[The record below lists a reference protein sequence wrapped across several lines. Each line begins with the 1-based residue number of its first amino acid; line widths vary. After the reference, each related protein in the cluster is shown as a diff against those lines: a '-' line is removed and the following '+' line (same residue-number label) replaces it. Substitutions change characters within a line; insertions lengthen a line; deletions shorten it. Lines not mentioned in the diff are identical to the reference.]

1 MLIRWSRSTTSRRRA
16 CSAAPGTRCGCG
28 SNDAASPSCSERLIV
43 TVYLNG
49 QFVALEDAKISVLDR
64 GFIYGDGVY
73 ELIPVYNR
81 RPYRLRQHLAR
92 LQRSLDG
99 IGLANPHT
107 DAEWEATIAK
117 LIERMPFA
125 DQGVYF
131 QVTRGVAKR
140 DHAFPAG
147 VAPTVFMMSNPLA
160 LPTREQVEGGV
171 AVVTGVDERWLHCD
185 LKTISLLGNVLA
197 RQRAVDAGA
206 TETVLFRNGYL
217 TEASA
222 SNVLL
227 VRGGVIVAPPKDN
240 QILPGITYDVAF
252 ELAREGGLPIE
263 VRPVPK
269 DEALAADEMW
279 LSSSTK
285 EVLAVTSLDGRPFAG
300 GKPGPVFR
308 KVHALFQASKA
319 A

>member
-1 MLIRWSRSTTSRRRA
+1 
-16 CSAAPGTRCGCG
+16 
-28 SNDAASPSCSERLIV
+28 V

-49 QFVALEDAKISVLDR
+49 QFLPLEEAKISVLDR

-73 ELIPVYNR
+73 ELVPVYGR

-99 IGLANPHT
+99 IRLANPHT
-107 DAEWEATIAK
+107 DDEWEAIIAG
-117 LIERMPFA
+117 LIGRMAFA
-125 DQGVYF
+125 DQGVYL
-131 QVTRGVAKR
+131 QVTRGAAKR

-160 LPTREQVEGGV
+160 LPSREQIERGV
-171 AVVTGVDERWLHCD
+171 AVVTAADERWLHCD

-197 RQRAVDAGA
+197 RQLAVDAGA

-227 VRGGVIVAPPKDN
+227 VRDGVIVAPPKDN

-252 ELAREGGLPIE
+252 ELARDGGLPIQ

-285 EVLAVTSLDGRPFAG
+285 EVLAVTSLDGRPFGG
-300 GKPGPVFR
+300 GKPGSVFR

>member
-1 MLIRWSRSTTSRRRA
+1 
-16 CSAAPGTRCGCG
+16 
-28 SNDAASPSCSERLIV
+28 V

-49 QFVALEDAKISVLDR
+49 QFLPLEDAKVSVLDR

-73 ELIPVYNR
+73 ELVPVYGR

-99 IGLANPHT
+99 IRLTNPHT
-107 DAEWEATIAK
+107 DVEWEAIIAEM
-117 LIERMPFA
+117 IGRMAFA
-125 DQGVYF
+125 DQGVYL

-160 LPTREQVEGGV
+160 LPSREQIERGV
-171 AVVTGVDERWLHCD
+171 AVVTAADQRWLHCD

-227 VRGGVIVAPPKDN
+227 VRDGVIVAPPKDN

-269 DEALAADEMW
+269 DEVLAADEMW

-285 EVLAVTSLDGRPFAG
+285 EVLAVTALDGRPFGG

-319 A
+319 GIRGAS

>member
-1 MLIRWSRSTTSRRRA
+1 M
-16 CSAAPGTRCGCG
+16 
-28 SNDAASPSCSERLIV
+28 

-49 QFVALEDAKISVLDR
+49 QFLPLEDAKVSVLDR

-73 ELIPVYNR
+73 ELVPVYGR

-99 IGLANPHT
+99 IRLANPHT
-107 DAEWEATIAK
+107 DAEWEAIIAG
-117 LIERMPFA
+117 LIGRMTFA
-125 DQGVYF
+125 DQGVYL
-131 QVTRGVAKR
+131 QVTRGAARR

-147 VAPTVFMMSNPLA
+147 VAPTVFMMSNPLV
-160 LPTREQVEGGV
+160 LPPREQVERGV
-171 AVVTGVDERWLHCD
+171 AVVTAVDERWLHCD

-197 RQRAVDAGA
+197 RQLAVDAGA

-300 GKPGPVFR
+300 GTPGPVFR